1 MTSYGFS
8 PSNTSIPAQTSF
20 VSNSGQAFVRNSPPA
35 PLSFSSAPAQSLY
48 SSSPSTRISS
58 AAITA
63 PLSFSPNNVSGVV
76 IRSESAAGMI
86 RNEPIIGQT
95 APIQTV
101 EEIRGVRNIK
111 VPVQRQVRTTVPVQ
125 KAIKTQVPV
134 QRAVHGTKDVVTHVT
149 VNKPKVEVI
158 TRMVPVQEKRVVN
171 VPSVETRIQKV
182 PTVNY
187 VTEMQEK
194 VNYVTEMKEQ
204 FNTVTDYETRTIP
217 TIQRRIR
224 TRYETV
230 EDLPVQD
237 DAEATQFSA
246 SNQIAAPA
254 ESYSNGGQ
262 VLNLTLF
269 KTAPTLNVLSNT
281 SGSAALYAP
290 TMGSFL

>member
-1 MTSYGFS
+1 MTSYELS

-20 VSNSGQAFVRNSPPA
+20 VGNSGQAFVRNSPPA
-35 PLSFSSAPAQSLY
+35 PLFFSSAPAQSLY

-58 AAITA
+58 AAVTA
-63 PLSFSPNNVSGVV
+63 PLNFSPNNVSGVV
-76 IRSESAAGMI
+76 IRSESSTGMI
-86 RNEPIIGQT
+86 RNEPMVGQT

-101 EEIRGVRNIK
+101 EEIRGVRTIK
-111 VPVQRQVRTTVPVQ
+111 VPVQRQVRTQVPVQ

-194 VNYVTEMKEQ
+194 VNYVTQMKEQ
-204 FNTVTDYETRTIP
+204 VNTVTDYETRTIP

-237 DAEATQFSA
+237 DAEATQFSTT
-246 SNQIAAPA
+246 NQIAAPT

-262 VLNLTLF
+262 ILHLTPLN
-269 KTAPTLNVLSNT
+269 TAPTHNVLSNT

-290 TMGSFL
+290 TAGSFL